1 MTRRVWTR
9 EEEEARCVEIEA
21 MKLSPGNNL
30 QKTYRAHMERKW
42 MLEDAG
48 VADLGEHRMERFM
61 ARCDR
66 DMARKRF
73 MGELDDEE

>member
-1 MTRRVWTR
+1 MTR

-30 QKTYRAHMERKW
+30 QRTYRAHMERRW

-48 VADLGEHRMERFM
+48 IPDMMRIKVERMVAAVEKKLGN
-61 ARCDR
+61 
-66 DMARKRF
+66 
-73 MGELDDEE
+73 